1 MSSGASDARSSP
13 AGSSEAG
20 SSTPS
25 VVLPAQPP
33 GDDDLFYLCRPHA
46 HHLRCAPPTE
56 AGFAEALAAATDA
69 QVKYVDEYG
78 HTVVIWMLASY
89 DWPDQVAALLARGVA
104 VNATTN
110 VGFTA
115 LHYAGRDDR
124 RASARVLL
132 AHGADRTIENVG
144 GDTAAAS
151 ARRCGNAEIA
161 AYIDGYPDSEK
172 KLVEAEAKAKR
183 DAETRA
189 KRAEKKAEAARAAAA
204 AAAAAPKVEQQPSAT
219 PTEVGQADAR
229 AEDAVR
235 QMLEQARRD
244 AASEPAPEASHAMEV
259 EAPADAASAGEK
271 RVRED

>member
-1 MSSGASDARSSP
+1 MSSGASEARSSP

-25 VVLPAQPP
+25 VVLPAQQPS
-33 GDDDLFYLCRPHA
+33 DDDLFYLCRPHA

-161 AYIDGYPDSEK
+161 AYIDGYPETEK
-172 KLVEAEAKAKR
+172 KLVVAEAKAKR

-204 AAAAAPKVEQQPSAT
+204 AASAPKVEQQPSAT
-219 PTEVGQADAR
+219 PTEVGQADPDAR
-229 AEDAVR
+229 TAEDAVR

-244 AASEPAPEASHAMEV
+244 ASESAAQAPMEA
-259 EAPADAASAGEK
+259 EAPVDASAGEK
-271 RVRED
+271 RGRHDE

>member
-1 MSSGASDARSSP
+1 MSSGASEARSSP

-89 DWPDQVAALLARGVA
+89 DWPDQVAALLARGVP

-132 AHGADRTIENVG
+132 AHGADRTIKNVG

-151 ARRCGNAEIA
+151 
-161 AYIDGYPDSEK
+161 P
-172 KLVEAEAKAKR
+172 
-183 DAETRA
+183 
-189 KRAEKKAEAARAAAA
+189 
-204 AAAAAPKVEQQPSAT
+204 
-219 PTEVGQADAR
+219 
-229 AEDAVR
+229 AVR
-235 QMLEQARRD
+235 QRRDRGLHRRLSRLGEKIGRRRRRRSAMRRRGRNARKRRPRRRERLRRRRRRRRRSSSSRRQRRPKLDRPIPMAMRARRTRSARCWSRR
-244 AASEPAPEASHAMEV
+244 AATPPSRQPKPRWRS
-259 EAPADAASAGEK
+259 
-271 RVRED
+271 RRR

>member
-1 MSSGASDARSSP
+1 M
-13 AGSSEAG
+13 
-20 SSTPS
+20 
-25 VVLPAQPP
+25 
-33 GDDDLFYLCRPHA
+33 
-46 HHLRCAPPTE
+46 
-56 AGFAEALAAATDA
+56 
-69 QVKYVDEYG
+69 KYVDEYG

-132 AHGADRTIENVG
+132 AHGADRTAENVG
-144 GDTAAAS
+144 GDIAAES
-151 ARRCGNAEIA
+151 ARRCGNAAIA
-161 AYIDGYPDSEK
+161 DYIDDYPDSEK

-204 AAAAAPKVEQQPSAT
+204 AAVAAPKVEQQPSAT

-244 AASEPAPEASHAMEV
+244 ASEPAAQAPMEV
-259 EAPADAASAGEK
+259 EAPIDAAAAGEK
-271 RVRED
+271 RVREEE

>member
-1 MSSGASDARSSP
+1 M
-13 AGSSEAG
+13 
-20 SSTPS
+20 
-25 VVLPAQPP
+25 
-33 GDDDLFYLCRPHA
+33 
-46 HHLRCAPPTE
+46 
-56 AGFAEALAAATDA
+56 
-69 QVKYVDEYG
+69 KYVDEYG

-132 AHGADRTIENVG
+132 AHGADRTIGNVG

-204 AAAAAPKVEQQPSAT
+204 AAAAA
-219 PTEVGQADAR
+219 G
-229 AEDAVR
+229 
-235 QMLEQARRD
+235 L
-244 AASEPAPEASHAMEV
+244 
-259 EAPADAASAGEK
+259 
-271 RVRED
+271 RVRWRCPTSTSAPSPPRS

>member
-132 AHGADRTIENVG
+132 AHGADSTIENVG

-204 AAAAAPKVEQQPSAT
+204 AASAPKVEQQPSAT
-219 PTEVGQADAR
+219 PTEVGQDDAR

-244 AASEPAPEASHAMEV
+244 ASESAAQAPMEV
-259 EAPADAASAGEK
+259 EAPVDAAGAGEK
-271 RVRED
+271 RGREE

>member
-1 MSSGASDARSSP
+1 MSSGASEARSSP

-25 VVLPAQPP
+25 IVLPAQPP

-161 AYIDGYPDSEK
+161 AYIVGFPESEK

-204 AAAAAPKVEQQPSAT
+204 AAAAAAPKVEQQPSAT
-219 PTEVGQADAR
+219 PTEVGQADPDAR

-235 QMLEQARRD
+235 QMLEQARR
-244 AASEPAPEASHAMEV
+244 AASESATQAPMEV
-259 EAPADAASAGEK
+259 EAPVDAAGAGEK
-271 RVRED
+271 RAREE

>member
-132 AHGADRTIENVG
+132 AYGADRTIENVG

-189 KRAEKKAEAARAAAA
+189 RRAEKKAEAARAAAA

-259 EAPADAASAGEK
+259 EAPADAGEK

>member
-1 MSSGASDARSSP
+1 MSDAASEARSSP
-13 AGSSEAG
+13 ACTSEAG

-25 VVLPAQPP
+25 VIIPQPP
-33 GDDDLFYLCRPHA
+33 GDDDLFFLCRPHA

-132 AHGADRTIENVG
+132 AHGADRTVENVG
-144 GDTAAAS
+144 GDVAAES

-161 AYIDGYPDSEK
+161 AYIDGYPESEK

-204 AAAAAPKVEQQPSAT
+204 AAAPKVEQQPSAT
-219 PTEVGQADAR
+219 PTEVGQDDAR

-244 AASEPAPEASHAMEV
+244 ASESAAQAPMEV
-259 EAPADAASAGEK
+259 EAPIEAAAGEK
-271 RVRED
+271 RGREE

>member
-132 AHGADRTIENVG
+132 AHGADRTVENVG
-144 GDTAAAS
+144 GDVAAES

-161 AYIDGYPDSEK
+161 AYIDGYPESEK

-204 AAAAAPKVEQQPSAT
+204 AAAAAAAPKVEQQPSAT
-219 PTEVGQADAR
+219 PTEVGQDDAR

-244 AASEPAPEASHAMEV
+244 ASESAAQAPMEV
-259 EAPADAASAGEK
+259 EAPVDAAGAGEK
-271 RVRED
+271 RGREE